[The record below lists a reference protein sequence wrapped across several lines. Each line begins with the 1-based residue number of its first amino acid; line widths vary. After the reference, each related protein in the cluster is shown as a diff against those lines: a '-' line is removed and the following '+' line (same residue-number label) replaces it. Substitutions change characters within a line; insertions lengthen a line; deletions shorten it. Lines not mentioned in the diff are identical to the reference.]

1 MNKIIAIPTTNG
13 VLDEHFGHTSQFTL
27 FEIGGKSIL
36 NQKTI
41 DAPPHQPGLLPP
53 FLAEM
58 GVSDV
63 IAGGIGQRAIQIFN
77 QHKIN
82 VYAGAPKQEAKELIE
97 GFINNTLEF
106 VANYCDH

>member
-1 MNKIIAIPTTNG
+1 MNKIIAIPTTNE
-13 VLDEHFGHTSQFTL
+13 VLDEHFGHSSQFTI
-27 FEIGGKSIL
+27 FEIDSKSIL

-41 DAPPHQPGLLPP
+41 DAPSHQPGLLPP

-77 QHKIN
+77 QYKIN
-82 VYAGAPKQEAKELIE
+82 VYAGAPKQVAKELVE
-97 GFINNTLEF
+97 GFIANTLEF